1 MHKNKFA
8 TDYFKGVRIGKR
20 IYRKTHTVEAT
31 PLVEGFKKGKQWLTV
46 ILLIYR
52 KFHLVEKEIISRIT
66 LCGYRKWWII
76 VRGNK

>member
-31 PLVEGFKKGKQWLTV
+31 PLVEGFKKGKQ
-46 ILLIYR
+46 
-52 KFHLVEKEIISRIT
+52 
-66 LCGYRKWWII
+66 
-76 VRGNK
+76 